1 MARDEQK
8 FQAHRDDMP
17 WRTTEHD
24 QPESIEE
31 ALAISDLDWEVLPKP
46 AYFLDNVDEVEE
58 ADDPDDIPLLVEPV
72 PNTFFNVRSD
82 TGQPLGPSV
91 TGRYSHFHNIQ
102 AFGFLSEIF
111 GTEMDF
117 VAGGHFMHSRR
128 VWVMLRIPDFIEVGG
143 DRIGQYAFIHTSH
156 DGKHS
161 VTASMTP
168 FRWLSKTLITAE
180 IRKAKNSDAPR
191 VIALRHV
198 GNMEV
203 KIEEARRVLDVSM
216 NYYKQFADLGNKLA
230 KKRPTQADR
239 NTYVEALLPIDE
251 DKMGDRA
258 QANALIARDQIIKLD
273 KATKD
278 NGGGSPG
285 TWWSLYNAAIEFSD
299 WVRPERKKDGRFQRS
314 IDDPDGFKSLAWEMA
329 LGGAGL

>member
-1 MARDEQK
+1 MARKNDEAK
-8 FQAHRDDMP
+8 FTTIRDDMP
-17 WRTTEHD
+17 WKVIEHD
-24 QPESIEE
+24 PPQSVQE
-31 ALAISDLDWEVLPKP
+31 ALQISDLDWETLAKP
-46 AYFLDNVDEVEE
+46 AYFLDNPEEIDEDED
-58 ADDPDDIPLLVEPV
+58 ALLAVEPV

-91 TGRYSHFHNIQ
+91 TGRYSTFHNAN
-102 AFGFLSEIF
+102 AFGFLSEVF
-111 GTEMDF
+111 GSELHF
-117 VAGGHFMHSRR
+117 VAGGHFMNSRR
-128 VWVMLRIPDFIEVGG
+128 VWVMLKIPEYIEVGG
-143 DRIGQYAFIHTSH
+143 DKIGQYAFIHTSH

-180 IRKAKNSDAPR
+180 IRKAKNSDAQR

-216 NYYKQFADLGNKLA
+216 NYYKQFQDLGNRLA
-230 KKRPTQADR
+230 KKKVTKAQLAEY
-239 NTYVEALLPIDE
+239 TAVMLPIDE
-251 DKMGDRA
+251 DKMGERA
-258 QANALIARDQIIKLD
+258 QTNALLARAEIEKIFN
-273 KATKD
+273 ATEK

-285 TWWSLYNAAIEFSD
+285 SWWALYNAAVEFAD

-314 IDDPDGFKSLAWEMA
+314 IDDPDGFKTDAFDMA
-329 LGGAGL
+329 LAGAGL

>member
-1 MARDEQK
+1 MARNEKK

-17 WRTTEHD
+17 WRVTEHD

-31 ALAISDLDWEVLPKP
+31 ALRISDLDWEVLPKP
-46 AYFLDNVDEVEE
+46 AYFLDNPEEIEEDED
-58 ADDPDDIPLLVEPV
+58 ALLTVEPV

-102 AFGFLSEIF
+102 AFGFLSEVF
-111 GTEMDF
+111 GSELDF
-117 VAGGHFMHSRR
+117 VAGGHFMNSRR
-128 VWVMLRIPDFIEVGG
+128 VWVMLKIPEYIEVGG
-143 DRIGQYAFIHTSH
+143 DKIGQYAFIHTSH

-161 VTASMTP
+161 VTATMTP

-216 NYYKQFADLGNKLA
+216 NYYKQFADLGNRLA
-230 KKRPTQADR
+230 GKRVTQTAIDSY
-239 NTYVEALLPIDE
+239 TQVLLPIDE

-258 QANALIARDQIIKLD
+258 QANCLIARDQIVKIFL
-273 KATKD
+273 ATKE

-285 TWWSLYNAAIEFSD
+285 TWWALYNAAIEFAD

-314 IDDPDGFKSLAWEMA
+314 IDDPDGFKHLAFEMA
-329 LGGAGL
+329 LAGAGL